1 MSQTLKFPP
10 LTHGQ
15 AVWILRHTGI
25 NSELGDTALNAMVK
39 KLRLH
44 GVPFNVNE
52 LKGEHHDMVPYGFEH
67 VVDLCVA
74 ASLISDGM
82 AFRHAVSLLT
92 RHRKTL
98 RRFYHE
104 ALEEAE
110 TGRGTPIEVIA
121 KVGTTMETTRASGLY
136 LDFKA
141 TRHDGVLSS
150 PGPEL
155 FSPWEALERS
165 IGSYVG
171 LHPSPLI
178 RLSQLCE
185 RIYHLSA
192 SVPQIKRGRP
202 KTGEKR

>member
-1 MSQTLKFPP
+1 MNQTINFNL

-15 AVWILRHTGI
+15 AIWILRHTGI
-25 NSELGDTALNAMVK
+25 SGELGDAAMNAMVK

-52 LKGEHHDMVPYGFEH
+52 LKGAHHDMVPYGFEH

-74 ASLISDGM
+74 ANLISDGM

-98 RRFYHE
+98 RQFYRE
-104 ALEEAE
+104 ALLEAD
-110 TGRGTPIEVIA
+110 TGRGVPIEIKA
-121 KVGTTMETTRASGLY
+121 RVGTKTQATKASGLY

-150 PGPEL
+150 PGPKL
-155 FSPWEALERS
+155 LSPWEALERS
-165 IGSYVG
+165 IGSYLG

-178 RLSQLCE
+178 RLSQLCD
-185 RIYHLSA
+185 RIYDLSA
-192 SVPQIKRGRP
+192 SVPEIKRGRP
-202 KTGEKR
+202 KAGEKR